1 MFSDLETWSLSNFA
15 KVASFT
21 EALRSVPTPEA
32 GILWAC
38 LHAFFSVDHAVVLT
52 NRFSFVTLGR
62 ARPCVGSKLRP
73 SMSPEASWRGARDH
87 EHSSEAAR
95 QLTDTES
102 VSTVVSSWLSIKYQ
116 VTASGILGGVQ
127 NFSANSLHSVS
138 VSLSLCLSVSLS
150 LCLSLSLSL
159 SLSLPLFLQLCRDE
173 MLMETLSTALQ
184 AASSSQ
190 GDRPINLSSPSLRR
204 LGFVAARMISLQ
216 IMDACTA

>member
-150 LCLSLSLSL
+150 LCLSVSLSLCLSVSLCLSLSL
-159 SLSLPLFLQLCRDE
+159 SL
-173 MLMETLSTALQ
+173 A
-184 AASSSQ
+184 
-190 GDRPINLSSPSLRR
+190 PSL
-204 LGFVAARMISLQ
+204 FAVV
-216 IMDACTA
+216 